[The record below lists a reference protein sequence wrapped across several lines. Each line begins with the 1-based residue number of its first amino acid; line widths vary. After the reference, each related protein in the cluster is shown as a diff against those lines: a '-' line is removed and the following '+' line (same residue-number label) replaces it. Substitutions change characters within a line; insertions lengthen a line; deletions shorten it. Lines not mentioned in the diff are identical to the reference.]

1 MQRLNR
7 ALESDHLAKFFQSQI
22 GLGLEVLANGLAVRR
37 EDLGLAAGTMM
48 LRADIAQMTSL
59 LDQLLD
65 HALGNAKPT
74 GDLVSGAFPLVIRIE
89 NSFTEIQRERSHAF
103 MVTRS

>member
-7 ALESDHLAKFFQSQI
+7 ALESNGLAKFFQGQV
-22 GLGLEVLANGLAVRR
+22 GLGLEVLTNVLTVRR
-37 EDLGLAAGTMM
+37 EDLGLAAGAMM
-48 LRADIAQMTSL
+48 LWADIAQMTSL

-74 GDLVSGAFPLVIRIE
+74 GDLVSGAFPLVVRIE
-89 NSFTEIQRERSHAF
+89 NSFTEIKRERSHAF
-103 MVTRS
+103 KVTRC